1 MPIDLKDCW
10 AKTDENGKPAVS
22 VRSHCLYVGAVAEA
36 LIQVLPPSVKNLFP
50 DGGVSLIAAHDIGKI
65 SPGFLMKCPA
75 WRAQWQLILGLD
87 AEGHETR
94 HAWTS
99 QKYLAKL
106 YKKPP
111 KWLVAVGGHHGRYLC
126 SNASPADIAPKSIGG
141 RVFDGLRNDL
151 LEILKNKF
159 GELPLPEEIDRGARL
174 HWFTGF
180 MVFCDWIGSNTNWF
194 PAHTEPFAPENT
206 AEQAIKSL
214 NDVGIHRH
222 GVNQGKRFCDL
233 FGFANPRPLQK
244 SLIEVMDL
252 PGLYI
257 VEAPMGDG
265 KTEAALAGAYRR
277 WSEGGERGLY
287 FALPTQLTSNRIC
300 DRVEEFIKRV
310 VAQESSL
317 ALVHGSAWLSQ
328 NRIRPLE
335 PQPLSTDAQES
346 DNAAESNRWFS
357 DSRRAMLAPFGVGTI
372 DQALMAVVPVKYSA
386 LRMFGLGGKVVVIDE
401 VHSYDPFTSALVDRL
416 VKWLI
421 ELGGSVVVLSATLT
435 AARRASLVAA
445 AGAREENAPEDYPLI
460 TKVVTGKPVAE
471 HIPLAGTR
479 PVDKEVSIQ
488 AILASDERWLNEV
501 AQAAKSGAC
510 VLVIR
515 NTVAL
520 AQETYRILKEV
531 CLQCGIEFGLIHS
544 RFTQADRAQNET
556 LWTGLLGRDGSLRP
570 RQGAIL
576 LGTQVLE
583 QSLDIDADL
592 LVTDLSPTDLILQR
606 IGRLHRHQRPRPE
619 GYETPRCI
627 LLRPDVDWSAS
638 RAEVEKTLS
647 PHRFIYPPFSLY
659 MADTV
664 WSGLDSIALPSGIR
678 PVLENS
684 SIKPINMPPAVE
696 IFLKDLKS
704 EITDQLEAK
713 DILNVF
719 QFLESKDTEGVNTR
733 WNMQP
738 TAWMVILAKQP
749 IQSGHRVALAF
760 PDGTTHSF
768 EDAAFDFALARSLQ
782 LHAVRVPAYLVRG
795 LQCPT
800 WLSNHLP
807 DAVLALRAET
817 NSLQLWPEAQSPYE
831 FTYSQETGLGFS
843 KTQID
848 TRYNPDEDESWY

>member
-1 MPIDLKDCW
+1 MRPLDLNKCW
-10 AKTDENGKPAVS
+10 AKTDLVGNPVVCVAD
-22 VRSHCLYVGAVAEA
+22 HCLDVGFVAEE
-36 LIQVLPPSVKNLFP
+36 IKKNLP
-50 DGGVSLIAAHDIGKI
+50 EILQKILPEGSSALIAAHDIGKI
-65 SPGFLMKCPA
+65 SPGFLMKSPVWRNEWQALLMLPA
-75 WRAQWQLILGLD
+75 D
-87 AEGHETR
+87 GHETR

-99 QKYLAKL
+99 QSFLASCSSQ
-106 YKKPP
+106 PG
-111 KWLVAVGGHHGRYLC
+111 KWIMSVGGHHGRYLC
-126 SNASPADIAPKSIGG
+126 SNAIPARIGAKSIGG
-141 RVFDGLRNDL
+141 AIFENLRREL
-151 LEILKNKF
+151 LKLLKTHF
-159 GELPLPEEIDRGARL
+159 GELPSGDIEKGALL

-180 MVFCDWIGSNTNWF
+180 MVFCDWIGSNATWF
-194 PAHTEPFAPENT
+194 PPHADSGD
-206 AEQAIKSL
+206 AEKSRAQAAKAID
-214 NDVGIHRH
+214 DVGVHRH
-222 GVNQGKRFCDL
+222 GVDAGKTFCEL
-233 FGFANPRPLQK
+233 FGFDDPRPLQK
-244 SLIEVMDL
+244 TIVEAMDS

-257 VEAPMGDG
+257 AEAPMGDG

-277 WSEGGERGLY
+277 WTEGGERGLY
-287 FALPTQLTSNRIC
+287 FALPTQLTSNRIR
-300 DRVEEFIKRV
+300 DRVEEFTKRIV
-310 VAQESSL
+310 SEESAL
-317 ALVHGSAWLSQ
+317 ALVHGNAWLCD

-335 PQPLSTDAQES
+335 PQPLGVDARES
-346 DNAAESNRWFS
+346 DNAGEANRWFS

-471 HIPLAGTR
+471 HIPLAG
-479 PVDKEVSIQ
+479 PCPADKEVSIQ
-488 AILASDERWLNEV
+488 AILASGECWLNEV

-520 AQETYRILKEV
+520 AQENYRILKEV

-576 LGTQVLE
+576 VGTQVLE

-592 LVTDLSPTDLILQR
+592 LVTDLAPTDLILQR

-619 GYETPRCI
+619 GCETPRCI

-684 SIKPINMPPAVE
+684 SRVPESMPAAIRE
-696 IFLKDLKS
+696 FLKEMECK
-704 EITDQLEAK
+704 TDRMLRAATMNA
-713 DILNVF
+713 IF
-719 QFLESKDTEGVNTR
+719 SMPATGDTEGAETR

-738 TAWMVILAKQP
+738 TAWIVILAKQP
-749 IQSGHRVALAF
+749 IQSGHRVDLTF

-782 LHAVRVPAYLVRG
+782 LHAVRVPAYLVRA

-807 DAVLALRAET
+807 DAVLALRDET
-817 NSLQLWPEAQSPYE
+817 NRLQLWPQAQSPYE
-831 FTYSQETGLGFS
+831 FTYSQEIGLGFS